1 MCVRVV
7 SPKLDCTLQLLR
19 EFKKKSLGPLQRDSD
34 VIVQIGM
41 DVLNSPGDST
51 TQPRLRTNTSHQPS
65 PNVVSGPTASVPS
78 GK

>member
-1 MCVRVV
+1 M
-7 SPKLDCTLQLLR
+7 SPKLDFTLQLSGEL
-19 EFKKKSLGPLQRDSD
+19 KKKAWVPLHRDSD
-34 VIVQIGM
+34 VIVQTGM

-51 TQPRLRTNTSHQPS
+51 TQPRLRTNASHQPS